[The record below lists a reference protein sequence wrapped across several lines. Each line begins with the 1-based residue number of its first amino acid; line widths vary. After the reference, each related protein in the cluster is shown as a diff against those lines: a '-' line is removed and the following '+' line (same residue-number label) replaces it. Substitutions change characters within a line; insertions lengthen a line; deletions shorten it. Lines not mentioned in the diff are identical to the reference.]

1 MLLLLGARAVAASFD
16 CAAAR
21 PQGPPCYPSHSGPH
35 RIRRRL
41 ALKYRLA
48 ELKGV
53 VLSLSRIYQSPKQL
67 LIEVNRIIS
76 ANIDPRSFITMTY
89 AVLDLEAGTFTYA
102 RAGIRPSS
110 TCRRVTPGS
119 ARRRS

>member
-48 ELKGV
+48 ELKDVAGFYERE
-53 VLSLSRIYQSPKQL
+53 LPGL
-67 LIEVNRIIS
+67 LERCEL
-76 ANIDPRSFITMTY
+76 PRS
-89 AVLDLEAGTFTYA
+89 A
-102 RAGIRPSS
+102 REEMRQ
-110 TCRRVTPGS
+110 
-119 ARRRS
+119 